1 MTIRPSRR
9 PSRETKERVKQLR
22 VYATE
27 PEKILWDALRARNVG
42 GLKFRR
48 QHPIEPYIADFYCA
62 DARIVVELDG
72 ESHNGREEYDAQR
85 DKYFADAGLT
95 VMRVT
100 NQDVVTNIDGV
111 AAAILKAAF
120 TKLGRPLPVN

>member
-1 MTIRPSRR
+1 MAIRPSKR

-22 VYATE
+22 VNATE
-27 PEKILWDALRARNVG
+27 PEKVLWDALRARNVG

-48 QHPIEPYIADFYCA
+48 QHPVQPFIADFYCA
-62 DARIVVELDG
+62 EARLVVELDG
-72 ESHNGREEYDAQR
+72 DSHNCREEYDAQR
-85 DKYFADAGLT
+85 DKFFHDTGLT

-100 NQDVVTNIDGV
+100 NRDVVTNIDGV